1 MREEKPEMA
10 EQEHGSMPLTSHLI
24 ELRKRLI
31 VSVVAVL
38 VGFGASYAFSEKLFQ
53 FLAAPLVAALPPGTD
68 ALVFIGIIEPFF
80 TYLKVA
86 IVAGIILASP
96 VILHQI
102 WGFVAP
108 ALHKEERRWFLPIV
122 ICSTLFF
129 LMGLV
134 FAYTLV
140 FPVGFKYLLG
150 FAHEELR
157 PELSI
162 ALYFSI
168 AIKLLLAFGVVFE
181 LPFFMTI
188 FARIGMV
195 NAAFFSRYRRYAI
208 VIAVIFSALLTP
220 PDIFSQLLMA
230 GPVILL
236 YELGI
241 LGARLFGKKK
251 IDEEENVTS
260 DNEEKEEDE

>member
-1 MREEKPEMA
+1 MA
-10 EQEHGSMPLTSHLI
+10 EQDHGSMPLTSHLV

-38 VGFGASYAFSEKLFQ
+38 IGFGASYAFSEHLFQ

-68 ALVFIGIIEPFF
+68 SLVFIGIIEPFF

-86 IVAGIILASP
+86 IVAGIVLASP

-108 ALHKEERRWFLPIV
+108 ALYQEERRWFLPIV

-129 LMGLV
+129 FIGLT

-140 FPVGFKYLLG
+140 FPFGFKYLLG

-162 ALYFSI
+162 ALYFSV
-168 AIKLLLAFGVVFE
+168 AVKLLLAFGVVFE

-195 NAAFFSRYRRYAI
+195 NAALFSHYRRYAI

-230 GPVILL
+230 GPVLLL

-241 LGARLFGKKK
+241 LGARLFGKEKT
-251 IDEEENVTS
+251 DEEDDVKSEKE
-260 DNEEKEEDE
+260 DEEKEE

>member
-1 MREEKPEMA
+1 
-10 EQEHGSMPLTSHLI
+10 MPLTSHLI

-31 VSVVAVL
+31 VSAVAVL
-38 VGFGASYAFSEKLFQ
+38 VGFGASYAFSEELFH
-53 FLAAPLVAALPPGTD
+53 FLAAPLVAALPPETD
-68 ALVFIGIIEPFF
+68 SLVFIGIIEPFF

-86 IVAGIILASP
+86 IVAGIVLASP

-108 ALHKEERRWFLPIV
+108 ALYKEERRWFLPIV

-129 LMGLV
+129 FLGLL
-134 FAYTLV
+134 FAYYLV
-140 FPVGFKYLLG
+140 FPLGFKYLLS

-162 ALYFSI
+162 ALYFSL
-168 AIKLLLAFGVVFE
+168 AIKLLLAFGIVFE

-188 FARIGMV
+188 FARIGVV
-195 NAAFFSRYRRYAI
+195 NAAFFSYYRRYAI

-230 GPVILL
+230 GPVIVL
-236 YELGI
+236 YEMGI
-241 LGARLFGKKK
+241 AGARLFGKKSPDK
-251 IDEEENVTS
+251 EGEE
-260 DNEEKEEDE
+260 DEEKEG